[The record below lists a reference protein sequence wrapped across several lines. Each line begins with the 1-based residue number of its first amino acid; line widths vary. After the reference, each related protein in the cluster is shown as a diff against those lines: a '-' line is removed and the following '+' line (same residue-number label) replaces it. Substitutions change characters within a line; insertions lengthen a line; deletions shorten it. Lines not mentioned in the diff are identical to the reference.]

1 VLDERAYR
9 KANFDLDEAG
19 LRSYAESVAGADAA
33 RVVAMYRDEDPA
45 ATPFVLQARIDT
57 DMTFR
62 KAALVQSARK
72 AAGGGAPVY
81 TYLWKV
87 PSPAYGGRYG
97 APHGTDIGP
106 SLHDIR
112 HGLNGPSAESVRL
125 ADQLASAWVS
135 FAATGDPNNARTPR
149 WPAHTL
155 PSRSTLVF
163 EGSSAGTR
171 AQDDPRKPFR
181 EYWAAR

>member
-1 VLDERAYR
+1 
-9 KANFDLDEAG
+9 
-19 LRSYAESVAGADAA
+19 
-33 RVVAMYRDEDPA
+33 MYSDEDPA

-72 AAGGGAPVY
+72 AAAGGAPVY

-135 FAATGDPNNARTPR
+135 FAATGDPNNPRTPR

-155 PSRSTLVF
+155 ASRGTLVF

-171 AQDDPRKPFR
+171 AQDDPRQPFR
-181 EYWAAR
+181 DYWAAR

>member
-1 VLDERAYR
+1 
-9 KANFDLDEAG
+9 
-19 LRSYAESVAGADAA
+19 
-33 RVVAMYRDEDPA
+33 M
-45 ATPFVLQARIDT
+45 LQARIDT

-62 KAALVQSARK
+62 RSAHAQSERK
-72 AAGGGAPVY
+72 ATQGRAPVY

-135 FAATGDPNNARTPR
+135 FAATGNPNNARTPN
-149 WPAHTL
+149 WPAFTTAQ
-155 PSRSTLVF
+155 RATLVF
-163 EGSSAGTR
+163 EGSSNDTR
-171 AQDDPRKPFR
+171 AQNDPRQAFR
-181 EYWAAR
+181 LQWAGRQS